1 MCSSR
6 LPGKVLMKC
15 MGKPMIE
22 HQINRIKKSK
32 LINEIIIAT
41 TTNKND
47 DILVDFCK
55 SKKIKFFRGSELNVL
70 DRVLKCAQNSSTDI
84 IVETPG
90 DCPLVDYRIVD
101 KAIDLYLKHDF
112 DYVCNNLIPSFP
124 GSFDVQVF
132 STETLFKV
140 SQLTNDP
147 IDQEHVS
154 LYIYRNQDKFKC
166 KNFIANAKQYAPDL
180 SFQLD
185 TLSDY
190 QAISKIFESLYENN
204 NFFKC
209 EDVINL
215 IKSNPSIK
223 EINMNVKRK
232 KV

>member
-1 MCSSR
+1 MSSSR